1 GRHHPARHPRRR
13 RGAAARRPRRRA
25 RPPGAGSGLRHRAR
39 ARGARRPPPRPRRPG
54 PRRPARRAARPARRA
69 PPRLTASPIS
79 TPESTMA
86 RSLPRL
92 ARLGGLVAALG
103 MLAGCVSGESADG
116 SVGEPADS
124 GVQIRLDYAYYNPE
138 SLVIKEQG
146 WLEQE
151 LGPGSVEW
159 VLSQGSNKA
168 NENLRADAIDIGS
181 TAGTPALLARANGS
195 AIRSIDVYSRPE
207 WSAIVG
213 PGDSAITE
221 PAQLRGQKIAATQG
235 TDPYF
240 FLLQTL
246 AAAGLSASDVE
257 IVNLQHSDG
266 KTALERGDVAAWAG
280 LDPFMAQTELE
291 AGSRLIY
298 RNLDFNSYGLLN
310 AREEF
315 IDQHP
320 DLVQTVVNAYERAR
334 AWILENPDAAVQ
346 TLATAASIDPEIARQ
361 QLLTRTQLDID
372 PVPGEPQRE
381 VLWRLLPL
389 LVNDGLVRSEE
400 EARTA
405 LNTLFEPRF
414 AEAARGA
421 TPAGS

>member
-1 GRHHPARHPRRR
+1 MIRPLPLVARI
-13 RGAAARRPRRRA
+13 GGLAAALA
-25 RPPGAGSGLRHRAR
+25 MSVGL
-39 ARGARRPPPRPRRPG
+39 
-54 PRRPARRAARPARRA
+54 
-69 PPRLTASPIS
+69 
-79 TPESTMA
+79 
-86 RSLPRL
+86 
-92 ARLGGLVAALG
+92 
-103 MLAGCVSGESADG
+103 LAGCVAGENADG
-116 SVGEPADS
+116 SVDAQAPT
-124 GVQIRLDYAYYNPE
+124 GVQVRLDYAYYNPE

-168 NENLRADAIDIGS
+168 NENLRANAIDIGS

-195 AIRSIDVYSRPE
+195 AIHSIDVYSRPE
-207 WSAIVG
+207 WSAIVVSR
-213 PGDSAITE
+213 DSTITE
-221 PAQLRGQKIAATQG
+221 PTQLRGQKIAATQG

-246 AAAGLSASDVE
+246 ATAGLSASDVE

-266 KTALERGDVAAWAG
+266 KLALERGDVAAWAG

-310 AREEF
+310 ATEDF
-315 IDQHP
+315 LAQKP
-320 DLVQTVVNAYERAR
+320 DVAQKVVNAYERAR
-334 AWILENPDAAVQ
+334 AWIRENPDAAVQ
-346 TLATAASIDPEIARQ
+346 TLATAASIKPEIARQ

-372 PVPGEPQRE
+372 PVPGESQRA
-381 VLWRLLPL
+381 VLARLLPL
-389 LVNDGLVRSEE
+389 LVTDGLVRSEQ

-405 LNTLFEPRF
+405 LDTLFEPKF

-421 TPAGS
+421 TSTGS